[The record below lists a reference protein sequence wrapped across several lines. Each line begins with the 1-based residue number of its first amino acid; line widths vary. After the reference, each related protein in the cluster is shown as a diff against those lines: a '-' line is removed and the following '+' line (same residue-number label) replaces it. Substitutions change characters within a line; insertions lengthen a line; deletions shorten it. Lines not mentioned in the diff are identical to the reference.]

1 MWFLDSLGLKTIIIF
16 IHNLKNIGVMTEG
29 KQSTNTVKVLD
40 NGFDIFAASSTKVK
54 ELEKMLDM
62 GKFLHQVEKL
72 LQQPIKIPG
81 ISTTGSGPTA
91 NKVKHSIFSVKGVW
105 KNDEEHKANVSKLYN
120 TSQAGER
127 QWLKRILIEE
137 SDSDSDGECCF
148 TKEDIRHLLKIHKK
162 RRRMQKAYHND
173 ILNSQYTYYA
183 AGLLCTE
190 DPFPEHQKTIVKQ
203 FGYPE
208 LDDEL

>member
-1 MWFLDSLGLKTIIIF
+1 MSETNKQTVGEKEVDNSNDDLISL
-16 IHNLKNIGVMTEG
+16 
-29 KQSTNTVKVLD
+29 
-40 NGFDIFAASSTKVK
+40 AASSNKVK

-62 GKFLHQVEKL
+62 TKFLGQVEKL

-81 ISTTGSGPTA
+81 TSTTHSVGAPQ
-91 NKVKHSIFSVKGVW
+91 KIKHSIFSVKGLW

-137 SDSDSDGECCF
+137 SDSDSDGECTF

-190 DPFPEHQKTIVKQ
+190 DPFPEHQRTIVKQ
-203 FGYPE
+203 FGFAE
-208 LDDEL
+208 LDEEPQ